1 MRTTLDIDDHVLAVA
16 REMSSVLEISLGA
29 ALSELARR
37 GMGRGVQPESGTN
50 EIPVFEV
57 GAAAAPITNDMVSQA
72 LGEA

>member
-37 GMGRGVQPESGTN
+37 GISRGEQSAVGAN
-50 EIPVFEV
+50 GIPVFEV
-57 GAAAAPITNDMVSQA
+57 SAGAAPITNDMISQA
-72 LGEA
+72 LGEL

>member
-16 REMSSVLEISLGA
+16 REMSSVIRISLGA

-37 GMGRGVQPESGTN
+37 GMSRGAHSVVRANG
-50 EIPVFEV
+50 IPVFEV
-57 GAAAAPITNDMVSQA
+57 RAAAASITNDIIFQA

>member
-37 GMGRGVQPESGTN
+37 GMSRGVQPAEGTN
-50 EIPVFEV
+50 GIPVFEV
-57 GAAAAPITNDMVSQA
+57 SAAAAPITNDMISQA

>member
-37 GMGRGVQPESGTN
+37 G
-50 EIPVFEV
+50 I
-57 GAAAAPITNDMVSQA
+57 SQCQKVA
-72 LGEA
+72 SYATKS

>member
-37 GMGRGVQPESGTN
+37 GMGRGVQSALGTN
-50 EIPVFEV
+50 GIPVFEV
-57 GAAAAPITNDMVSQA
+57 SAAAAPITNEIISQA
-72 LGEA
+72 MGEA

>member
-37 GMGRGVQPESGTN
+37 GMSRGVQSALGSN
-50 EIPVFEV
+50 GIPVFEV
-57 GAAAAPITNDMVSQA
+57 SLAATPITDDMISQA
-72 LGEA
+72 LGEV